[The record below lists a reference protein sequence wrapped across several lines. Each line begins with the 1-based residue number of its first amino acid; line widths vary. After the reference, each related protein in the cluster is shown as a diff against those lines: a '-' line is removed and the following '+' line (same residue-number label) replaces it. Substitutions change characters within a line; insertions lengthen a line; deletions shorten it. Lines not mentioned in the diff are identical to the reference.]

1 MSKHKAKAGSIQGEG
16 DYQSAER
23 YTREKTAFVESGKA
37 SKAADKLNS
46 KDTAKDRA
54 AHDEA
59 AARAKENDPRE
70 TQDFDEAS

>member
-1 MSKHKAKAGSIQGEG
+1 MSKHSAKTGSIQGEG
-16 DYQSAER
+16 DYESAKR

-37 SKAADKLNS
+37 SKAADKLS
-46 KDTAKDRA
+46 GKESAKDRA

-70 TQDFDEAS
+70 KQDFDEAS